1 MVGKKNCY
9 IFAELNQ
16 LNNFIMAKLVLDN
29 VTFDFDLGCKIARL
43 KYKECPEQFKS
54 LESFW
59 NDIVPATFSDI
70 AQLPNLEQRRI
81 GIKALGLERL
91 ISEVKPKLL
100 NSTTLKKSNSWVNE
114 NGELETFEF
123 EDTYELFEVKG
134 DVFNQGLESW
144 QKMQDCHYIKCKD
157 TSTDREYLI
166 WVNLRSVYETNK
178 DKFGGEWYDAEKHNK
193 KITADMCVA
202 WTITTNLTINDIEE
216 IHRQGDCILIKPKE
230 NATFLTSARHLT
242 QKEYLELMV
251 NES

>member
-1 MVGKKNCY
+1 
-9 IFAELNQ
+9 
-16 LNNFIMAKLVLDN
+16 MAKLVLDN

-43 KYKECPEQFKS
+43 KYGEVCPPQFSS

-59 NDIVPATFSDI
+59 GEIAFATFSDI

-81 GIKALGLERL
+81 GIRALGLERL
-91 ISEVKPKLL
+91 ISQVNPTLL
-100 NSTTLKKSNSWVNE
+100 NSTTLKKSTTWVNE
-114 NGELETFEF
+114 NGSVETFEYN
-123 EDTYELFEVKG
+123 DTYELYEVKG
-134 DVFNQGLESW
+134 DVFSQGLGRH
-144 QKMQDCHYIKCKD
+144 QQMNDCHYIKCKD

-166 WVNLRSVYETNK
+166 WVDLRSVYETNK
-178 DKFGGEWYDAEKHNK
+178 DKFGGKWYDAEKHNK